1 MIELFKE
8 LQSLPLSVFLRKSIW
23 AYPLINTLH
32 LLGIALLFGSI
43 AVLDL
48 RLLGAWP
55 RTRLDQLARVL
66 SSTATAGLL
75 LAVSAGALLFL
86 VRAGD
91 YAALWLFQLK
101 MALLVLA
108 LANVAIV
115 TISPAW
121 RRVRLGEAAAT
132 PALRIAAAMSLL
144 LWFCVLV
151 AGRLVGYA

>member
-23 AYPLINTLH
+23 AYPLVNTLH

-48 RLLGAWP
+48 RLLGVWP

-108 LANVAIV
+108 LANVALVIV
-115 TISPAW
+115 SPAW

-132 PALRIAAAMSLL
+132 PALRIGAATSLL

>member
-23 AYPLINTLH
+23 AYPLVNTLH
-32 LLGIALLFGSI
+32 LLGIAVLFGSI
-43 AVLDL
+43 LVLDL
-48 RLLGAWP
+48 RLLGLWP

-66 SSTATAGLL
+66 ASTATAGLL

-115 TISPAW
+115 IFSPAW
-121 RRVRLGEAAAT
+121 
-132 PALRIAAAMSLL
+132 S
-144 LWFCVLV
+144 
-151 AGRLVGYA
+151 